1 MNKTFKKIVI
11 AASAL
16 ALTAGLAACDSGEKT
31 VDNSN
36 TNKLTYWVDLNSNA
50 AQTVSNL
57 GETPFAKKLM
67 ETIGVEIEYQHPAQG
82 QGQEKFNIMVAM
94 GNLPDIIEYT
104 WESGYQGGA
113 AKALADG
120 VIKELDLEKDAP
132 NLKAYIES
140 RPEIDKM
147 VKTDDGKYWGYP
159 FIRGE
164 EFLQVSAGLIVRQD
178 WLDDLG
184 LSQPETIDDW
194 TTMLRAFKEK
204 KGARAPL
211 SAQIGQISGWS
222 TFAAAYGIVDGLYLD
237 GETVKYGPLE
247 DSYKDYL
254 ATLNSWY
261 AEGLLDPDYASI
273 DGATVQANILNGVS
287 GAATG
292 SCGSGIGKWMAAKPD
307 DKYNLAGVKYPV
319 LNRGDRPYYGQYQFP
334 VTGRFAVISRDC
346 KNTELAAKLLDYG
359 YSEEG
364 QMLFNFGIEGE
375 SYNIVDDYPTY
386 TENIT
391 ANAEGLSMS
400 AALAQYCMSHH
411 EAPFVQDRRYMEQ
424 YASLPQQQEAL
435 TNWVET
441 DAKLHAFPTVTLTDA
456 QRDELATLIEN
467 LTTYKDEMSAKFIMG
482 IEPLDKFDDFRAEL
496 KNRGVEKYLEY
507 NQEAYTRY
515 LNR

>member
-1 MNKTFKKIVI
+1 MNKTFKRIVV
-11 AASAL
+11 AVSAL
-16 ALTAGLAACDSGEKT
+16 ALTAGLVACGGDKAN
-31 VDNSN
+31 VDNADS
-36 TNKLTYWVDLNSNA
+36 NKLTYWVDLNANA
-50 AQTVSNL
+50 SQTVSNL

-67 ETIGVEIEYQHPAQG
+67 EATGAEIVYQHPAQG
-82 QGQEKFNIMVAM
+82 QAQEKFNIMVAM

-104 WESGYQGGA
+104 WETAYQGGA

-120 VIKELDLEKDAP
+120 VIKELDLAKDAP

-178 WLDDLG
+178 WLADLG
-184 LSQPETIDDW
+184 LGLPVTIDDW
-194 TTMLRAFKEK
+194 TTMLRAFKEQ

-211 SAQIGQISGWS
+211 SAPMNTMAGWS
-222 TFAAAYGIVDGLYLD
+222 TFAAAYGIADGLYID
-237 GETVKYGPLE
+237 GEEVKYGPLE
-247 DSYKDYL
+247 DAYKDYL
-254 ATLNSWY
+254 TTMNKWY
-261 AEGLLDPDYASI
+261 AEGLLDADYASL

-319 LNRGDRPYYGQYQFP
+319 LNKGDRPFYGQYQFP
-334 VTGRFAVISRDC
+334 VVGRFAVISRDC
-346 KNTELAAKLLDYG
+346 KNPELAAKLLDYG

-364 QMLFNFGIEGE
+364 QMLFKFGIEGE
-375 SYNIVDDYPTY
+375 SYNMVDGYPTY
-386 TENIT
+386 TEAIT
-391 ANAEGLSMS
+391 ANPDGLSMTAS
-400 AALAQYCMSHH
+400 LARYAMSHS
-411 EAPFVQDRRYMEQ
+411 EGIFIQDRRYMEQ
-424 YASLPQQQEAL
+424 YANLPQQQEAL

-441 DAKLHAFPTVTLTDA
+441 DAKLHAFPNVTLTDA

-482 IEPLDKFDDFRAEL
+482 IEPLDKFDEFREEL

-507 NQEAYTRY
+507 NKEAYDRF